1 VAANNGCGSGS
12 ASTGGRV
19 WARTRGAPRRPRKWL
34 TFSTGNQSSK
44 PSFQQCRSSSLARA
58 ATQAWAS
65 VSVNGPSWLPSLET
79 YHSSSSAAGGGAAG
93 IAGGAGI
100 VGAGERVGSAPPSSM
115 PSRTVITAEQFL
127 QRILRILPRT
137 RSSAIA

>member
-1 VAANNGCGSGS
+1 MA
-12 ASTGGRV
+12 GRE
-19 WARTRGAPRRPRKWL
+19 RGAPRSPRKWL

-44 PSFQQCRSSSLARA
+44 PSFQQCRSSSPVRA
-58 ATQAWAS
+58 AIQAWAS
-65 VSVNGPSWLPSLET
+65 VSVNGPSWSPSFET
-79 YHSSSSAAGGGAAG
+79 YHSSSRAAGGGG
-93 IAGGAGI
+93 GGGALGVVLI
-100 VGAGERVGSAPPSSM
+100 GGGGAVVAVPGRAGAGSAREASPAAPSSM